1 VIAADISFARG
12 TFALEAKFEA
22 GPGITAIFG
31 RSGSGKS
38 TLLHLIAGLLRPQRG
53 RIAIDGIDV
62 VDSER
67 KLHVPAHRR
76 RVGYVFQD
84 GLLFPHLSVKRNL
97 EYGRRGAANFER
109 IVALLDFAALL
120 DRRPTR
126 LSGDERYLQAP

>member
-1 VIAADISFARG
+1 
-12 TFALEAKFEA
+12 
-22 GPGITAIFG
+22 
-31 RSGSGKS
+31 
-38 TLLHLIAGLLRPQRG
+38 
-53 RIAIDGIDV
+53 V

-109 IVALLDFAALL
+109 IVALLDLAALL